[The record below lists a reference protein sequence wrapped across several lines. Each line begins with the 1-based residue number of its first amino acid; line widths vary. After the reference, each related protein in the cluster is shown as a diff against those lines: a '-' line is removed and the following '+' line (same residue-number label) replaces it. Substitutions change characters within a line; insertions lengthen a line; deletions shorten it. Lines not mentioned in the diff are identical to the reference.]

1 MKGKGVGKH
10 GRWQAIICSSAAT
23 LHRVEYILQQPR
35 PRTAVENHTDYSA
48 NELIVWISNELC
60 TTDLPGQCGISAAA
74 YLISTT
80 YALQNVFDRFR

>member
-48 NELIVWISNELC
+48 NELIV
-60 TTDLPGQCGISAAA
+60 
-74 YLISTT
+74 
-80 YALQNVFDRFR
+80 